1 MTRTAFADRRTT
13 SSGSNAGEWELRVQ
27 LNTDLEKMPI
37 EDASVEWPEDLS
49 PYVVVARVR
58 IGSQTGWSEE
68 RSQVVD
74 DGLSF
79 DPWHGLEAH
88 RPLGGVMRARK
99 AVYPASAAFRSAA
112 NGCPIHEPASARQV
126 IE

>member
-1 MTRTAFADRRTT
+1 M
-13 SSGSNAGEWELRVQ
+13 
-27 LNTDLEKMPI
+27 NTDLEKMPI

-88 RPLGGVMRARK
+88 RPLGGVIRARK
-99 AVYPASAAFRSAA
+99 AVPRLAFRSAA
-112 NGCPIHEPASARQV
+112 NGCPIHEPVSARQV